1 MRGGGTA
8 ELILS
13 EPFHNTSIATAIPT
27 QFTSHL
33 IPRATALLD
42 FDIISWK
49 SREAPLSL

>member
-13 EPFHNTSIATAIPT
+13 EPIHTTSIATAIPT
-27 QFTSHL
+27 HL